1 MKSKAKRICLAVAL
15 IISILPS
22 AALAESSYF
31 LCNGILAGCQTIMS
45 HPYIHETCEEI
56 QKYCYCTRYVNSVPQ
71 ETNWHNHLEIRFHT
85 KCTVSPM
92 FFCGDHATTHY
103 E

>member
-15 IISILPS
+15 IISILPT
-22 AALAESSYF
+22 AALAESSYY
-31 LCNGILAGCQTIMS
+31 LCNNQRLGSQVVMS

-56 QKYCYCTRYVNSVPQ
+56 QSYSFCTRYVNTVPQ
-71 ETNWHNHLEIRFHT
+71 ETTWHYHLEIRYHT

-92 FFCGDHATTHY
+92 IFCGEHATSH
-103 E
+103 